1 MECLIRKPR
10 EREVAKVERKERF
23 RRQRRPGVHI
33 FFLRSLS
40 QKERETE
47 REGTRV
53 SSFSFFLLSPV
64 LDLTFYITP
73 SRRKAGQERSLGPK
87 RDA

>member
-40 QKERETE
+40 QKEGETE
-47 REGTRV
+47 REV
-53 SSFSFFLLSPV
+53 SSFSFFFLSPV